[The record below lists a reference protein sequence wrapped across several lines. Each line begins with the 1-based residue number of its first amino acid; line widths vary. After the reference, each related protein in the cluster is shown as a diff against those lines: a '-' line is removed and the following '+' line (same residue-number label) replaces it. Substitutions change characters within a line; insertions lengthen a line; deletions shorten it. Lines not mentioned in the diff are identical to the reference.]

1 MKEKKPNIRL
11 QKIRKIT
18 LRILLSLLILLI
30 LLAITLSLPVVQ
42 TKIAQYF
49 TEQLNRDYKVDI
61 HINRVEVTVFGGV
74 QLKEVLV
81 KDASKD
87 TLIFAQRIGTN
98 VTDVKSLLDGN
109 LYFGKM
115 KVDGLLLDVKT
126 KKGERDTNLDKFVA
140 AFDDGKKASG
150 KFRMVS
156 KEITLVNSVFRLTDY
171 NRKVPKDADFTKIN
185 AVISD
190 FKIKGPNVY
199 THIDSMS
206 FLDHRGLFVTEL
218 SSQFTY
224 TKQNIRLEKTDLK
237 TEESHFKG
245 DVVLRYD
252 RKDFADFNNKVRF
265 DVNTNLASIST
276 NDIRYFYK
284 EMGKNNRITFSG
296 KLDGTLNNFTAK
308 RLYLKD
314 RLNSEIAGNVNFRNL
329 FATRGEGDFYMKG
342 RFKKVSSNYE
352 DLTALL
358 PNVLGKK
365 LPSSLGKLGQFLLS
379 GDAEVT
385 TKSIDANFEL
395 STLLG
400 KLSADMVMTDIDNID
415 NASYSGVLVMN
426 QFDVGTFLGRNDL
439 GKVSLNV
446 AVDGKGFVEKYLDV
460 HFSGGV
466 QSIEYNG
473 YAYQNILADGSFK
486 KPIFKGKVN
495 VNDPN
500 LFFDFDGIVDLSKKE
515 NRYDFHARVDYA
527 NLKALRFLPGEVAV
541 FRGDVVMKMT
551 GNSLN
556 NMKGDV
562 VFTNAS
568 YINQKNQYFFDY
580 LSLNSNFNA
589 NGEHEVTLYSPDE
602 VSGKIQGKFEF
613 EQISKMV
620 ENSLGSLYTN
630 YRPNTVKSGQ
640 YLKFEFKEFHNIIEI
655 INPKVTFSEDAEL
668 SGIIRSDQNDF
679 KMDLKSKSVDVYGN
693 HLDNVL
699 IDIDNKNPLYN
710 TYVQMDSIK
719 TKYYKIR
726 DFSLIN
732 ATSKDTLSFRTEFK
746 GGEKGND
753 FYNLNLYHTID
764 ENKQNVI
771 GFRKSEVMFKDY
783 LWYINA
789 NEDEKH
795 RIVFDKK
802 LNNFKFDELVI
813 SHEDQFM
820 KLNGGISSQGGS
832 KDLQLTFNNVNLNK
846 ITPDV
851 KQFVFDGK
859 VNGEVKIKQFN
870 SVYQPTAQLQIED
883 LLVNDNELGNLDLQ
897 IKGNEDF
904 SKFDIHSTI
913 ENKMFRSFTAEG
925 NLTTQNGATF
935 LDLDLNFQRF
945 NLGVLDHL
953 GGEVLSNIR
962 GFVSGNARL
971 DGNINS
977 IDYNGRL
984 FVDDAGVTV
993 PYLNVDYKIQPNS
1006 IVDVTQDRFIIQKA
1020 RIFDSKYNTEGTIQ
1034 GFVKHKQFGNW
1045 ELDLNIASDKI
1056 LALDTKDSDDAA
1068 YYGTAY
1074 IDGFAAI
1081 KGPTENLEINMVATS
1096 VKGTDIKI
1104 PINDADAVAENNY
1117 IHFTTPSEKKG
1128 QTTKEVEFIRDY
1140 NGLQMNFE
1148 FNITPVA
1155 NIEVILNKE
1164 SKHGM
1169 RGTGVGTLFMNINT
1183 LGKFE
1188 MNGDFQVWDGYY
1200 NFKYGGLIDKKF
1212 KVKRYGS
1219 IVWDGNPYRAQLN
1232 LEAVSQNITA
1242 NPAVL
1247 IENASFNRKIPV
1259 EVVISLKGTVLT
1271 PEPDFAINFPNVSSV
1286 IRSEIET
1293 KLSDKDTRQT
1303 QALYLLSTGGFLS
1316 PEGLSQS
1323 QITNS
1328 FYEKAGAL
1336 FGDLFN
1342 DKDGKFIVD
1351 VTYSQADRTALNP
1364 TDGRLVANITTQIN
1378 DRITINGKVG
1388 VPTGGVSQTAIVGN
1402 FEALYRVNE
1411 DGTLNLRLFNREN
1424 DINYIGQGVGYT
1436 QGAGISYEVD
1446 FDTFNELVKKIFGKK
1461 AVQVSTVGHD
1471 VPEDSGYLPD
1481 HIDMN
1486 SKPENKK
1493 PDAPPPSPNRDA
1505 IPQDD

>member
-11 QKIRKIT
+11 QKIRKIS
-18 LRILLSLLILLI
+18 LRILLTLLILL
-30 LLAITLSLPVVQ
+30 LLIAIALSLPFVQ

-49 TEQLNRDYKVDI
+49 TDQLNRDFHVDI
-61 HINRVEVTVFGGV
+61 HVERVEINLFGGV
-74 QLKEVLV
+74 QLKEVTV
-81 KDASKD
+81 RDDTKD
-87 TLIFAQRIGTN
+87 TLIFAKRIGTSI
-98 VTDVKSLLDGN
+98 TDAKSLLDGN

-115 KVDGLLLDVKT
+115 KVDELLLDVKT
-126 KKGERDTNLDKFVA
+126 QKGERDTNLDKFVA

-156 KEITLVNSVFRLTDY
+156 KEITLSNSIFRLTDY

-185 AVISD
+185 AVISN
-190 FKIKGPNVY
+190 FRIIGPNVY
-199 THIDSMS
+199 THIDKMS
-206 FLDHRGLFVTEL
+206 FLDHRGLFVTDL

-224 TKQNIRLEKTDLK
+224 TKTNIRLEKTDLK

-245 DVVLRYD
+245 DVILRYD
-252 RKDFADFNNKVRF
+252 RKDFADFNNKVVF
-265 DVNTNLASIST
+265 DVNSKLASIST
-276 NDIRYFYK
+276 NDIRYFYN
-284 EMGKNNRITFSG
+284 EIGKNNRITFSG

-308 RLYLKD
+308 RLYLRD
-314 RLNSEIAGNVNFRNL
+314 LLNSQIVGTVNFRNL

-365 LPSSLGKLGQFLLS
+365 LPSSLRKLGQFQLT

-385 TKSIDANFEL
+385 PVSIEADFTL
-395 STLLG
+395 RTLLG
-400 KLSADMVMTDIDNID
+400 DISSDMVMTNIDNID

-426 QFDVGTFLGRNDL
+426 QFDVGTFLGRKDL
-439 GKVSLNV
+439 GKVSMNV
-446 AVDGKGFVEKYLDV
+446 VVDGKGFVEKYLDV
-460 HFSGGV
+460 QFSGGV
-466 QSIEYNG
+466 QSIYFNG
-473 YAYQNILADGSFK
+473 YNYRNILADGSFK

-500 LFFDFDGIVDLSKKE
+500 LFFDFDGIVDLSRKE
-515 NRYDFHARVDYA
+515 NKYDFHARVDYA
-527 NLKALRFLPGEVAV
+527 NLRSLNFISNDVAV

-568 YINQKNQYFFDY
+568 YINQKDQYFFDY
-580 LSLNSNFNA
+580 LALNSQFNSA
-589 NGEHEVTLYSPDE
+589 GEHEVTLYSPNE

-613 EQISKMV
+613 EQISKLV

-630 YRPNTVKSGQ
+630 YKANKVKSGQ
-640 YLKFEFKEFHNIIEI
+640 YLKFEFKEFHKIIEI
-655 INPKVTFSEDAEL
+655 VNPKISFSEDAAF
-668 SGIIRSDQNDF
+668 SGIIRSDENDF
-679 KMDLKSKSVDVYGN
+679 KLDLKSKYIDVYDN
-693 HLDNVL
+693 RLDNVIL
-699 IDIDNKNPLYN
+699 EVDNKNPLYN

-732 ATSKDTLSFRTEFK
+732 TTSKDTLSFRTEFK
-746 GGEKGND
+746 GGAKGND
-753 FYNLNLYHTID
+753 FFNLNLYHTID
-764 ENKQNVI
+764 ANNQNVI
-771 GFRKSEVMFKDY
+771 GFGKSEMMFKDF
-783 LWYINA
+783 LWYINEK
-789 NEDEKH
+789 EDDKN

-802 LNNFKFDELVI
+802 LQNFRFDDLII

-820 KLNGGISSQGGS
+820 ELSGILNGKNAN
-832 KDLQLTFNNVNLNK
+832 KDLQLTFHDVNLNK

-851 KQFVFDGK
+851 PQFVFDGK
-859 VNGEVKIKQFN
+859 VNGVVNVKQLN

-883 LLVNDNELGNLDLQ
+883 LNVNDNELGKLDLQ

-913 ENKMFRSFTAEG
+913 ENQLVRSFTAEG
-925 NLTTQNGATF
+925 SLSVKNSETF
-935 LDLDLNFQRF
+935 VDLDLNFQRF

-953 GGEVLSNIR
+953 GGEVINNIK
-962 GFVSGNARL
+962 GFASGNARI
-971 DGNINS
+971 DGNINNV
-977 IDYNGRL
+977 DYNGRL
-984 FVDDAGVTV
+984 FIDDASFKL
-993 PYLNVDYKIQPNS
+993 PYLNVQYNVQDNS
-1006 IVDVTQDRFIIQKA
+1006 IVDVTQNRFIVQRAKL
-1020 RIFDSKYNTEGTIQ
+1020 FDAKYNTEGILR
-1034 GFVKHKQFGNW
+1034 GSVKHSQFGNW
-1045 ELDLNIASDKI
+1045 ELDLNVESDRI
-1056 LALDTKDSDDAA
+1056 LALDTKDSEDAA
-1068 YYGTAY
+1068 YFGVAF
-1074 IDGFAAI
+1074 INGSASI
-1081 KGPTENLEINMVATS
+1081 KGPTNGLVIDVKAES
-1096 VKGTDIKI
+1096 RKGTDIKI
-1104 PINDADAVAENNY
+1104 PINDADAISENEY
-1117 IHFTTPSEKKG
+1117 IHFVTKDEKGGKK
-1128 QTTKEVEFIRDY
+1128 TKDVEFVRDY

-1148 FNITPVA
+1148 FDITRDA
-1155 NIEVILNKE
+1155 NIEVILNRE

-1188 MNGDFQVWDGYY
+1188 MTGDFQVWDGYY

-1212 KVKRYGS
+1212 KVKRFGS

-1271 PEPDFAINFPNVSSV
+1271 PEPDFTINFPNVSSV

-1328 FYEKAGAL
+1328 FYEKASSI

-1351 VTYSQADRTALNP
+1351 VTYSQADRTAVNP

-1388 VPTGGVSQTAIVGN
+1388 VPTGGVTQTAIVGN

-1436 QGAGISYEVD
+1436 QGGGISYEVD
-1446 FDTFNELVKKIFGKK
+1446 FDTFNEFIKLIFGKK
-1461 AVQVSTVGHD
+1461 ITTTSTAGHD
-1471 VPEDSGYLPD
+1471 VPADSGYFPD
-1481 HIDMN
+1481 HIEMN
-1486 SKPENKK
+1486 SKPDNKK
-1493 PDAPPPSPNRDA
+1493 PQETTPEPNRDG
-1505 IPQDD
+1505 IPNED